1 MCTATA
7 IRILESRCAVIVAEI
22 CSYVAPRAVAQW
34 ERGERG
40 DAHANPHAFTFS
52 ISPRKHFC
60 ACLLSLP
67 TKDTGTV
74 PGLPPVS
81 FYRWLACLPAT
92 SGRRREESQPPRP
105 HPDFRKRVHSTG
117 RNTGVSLGFLVSFPR
132 IQYSYRVRPFIGKV
146 FISTPEDTGPAY
158 TQTVRPMG
166 AWVAV

>member
-1 MCTATA
+1 MLSSLQKSVLMWRLARSA
-7 IRILESRCAVIVAEI
+7 AR
-22 CSYVAPRAVAQW
+22 APLLW
-34 ERGERG
+34 ERGEGR
-40 DAHANPHAFTFS
+40 AHANLTRS
-52 ISPRKHFC
+52 RSRSPQESTFC

-92 SGRRREESQPPRP
+92 SGRRRVESQPPRP

-146 FISTPEDTGPAY
+146 FISTPVDTGPAY

>member
-1 MCTATA
+1 MLT
-7 IRILESRCAVIVAEI
+7 RILTRSRSRSPQES
-22 CSYVAPRAVAQW
+22 
-34 ERGERG
+34 
-40 DAHANPHAFTFS
+40 T
-52 ISPRKHFC
+52 FC

-92 SGRRREESQPPRP
+92 SGRRRVESQPPRP

-146 FISTPEDTGPAY
+146 FISTPEDVHASQLLLRYCTADE
-158 TQTVRPMG
+158 QTSRLPTARGNALRPQ
-166 AWVAV
+166 